1 MQIKDSGNRREF
13 NTGAVRDMVEC
24 KGRICVKGLL
34 RHFSGMQ
41 LPTDNA
47 IFESYNVIFESF

>member
-1 MQIKDSGNRREF
+1 
-13 NTGAVRDMVEC
+13 
-24 KGRICVKGLL
+24 L

-47 IFESYNVIFESF
+47 IFESYNVIFESFWFDLNRKNISKALKKLSKKQVVKICFLKTNLW